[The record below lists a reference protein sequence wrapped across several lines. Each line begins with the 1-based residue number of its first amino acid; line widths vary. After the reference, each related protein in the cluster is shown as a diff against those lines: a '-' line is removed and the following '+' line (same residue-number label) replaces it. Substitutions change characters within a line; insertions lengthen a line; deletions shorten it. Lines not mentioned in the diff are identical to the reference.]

1 MRGGPETT
9 PSGLLDAL
17 TWGVGVGVG
26 VALGAY
32 LTAVGGVG
40 SPGVEGLDL
49 SETFTLPVAA
59 GGVMFVFVLGLEAL
73 LAIVR
78 RSRAGYSHQSQG
90 DSKH

>member
-1 MRGGPETT
+1 MAGGPGAT
-9 PSGLLDAL
+9 PSRLLDAL

-59 GGVMFVFVLGLEAL
+59 GGIVFVTVLGIEAL
-73 LAIVR
+73 VAVVR
-78 RSRAGYSHQSQG
+78 RARSSHRDQEQG
-90 DSKH
+90 GGKH

>member
-1 MRGGPETT
+1 MAGGSGPT
-9 PSGLLDAL
+9 PSRLLDAL

-59 GGVMFVFVLGLEAL
+59 GGIVFVSVLGIEAL
-73 LAIVR
+73 VAVLR
-78 RSRAGYSHQSQG
+78 RARPGHRGQEQGNSQ
-90 DSKH
+90 H

>member
-1 MRGGPETT
+1 MTGGPGAT
-9 PSGLLDAL
+9 PSRLLDAL

-59 GGVMFVFVLGLEAL
+59 GGIVFVVVLGIETLVA
-73 LAIVR
+73 VMR
-78 RSRAGYSHQSQG
+78 RARSGHRRQEQG
-90 DSKH
+90 DSQQ

>member
-1 MRGGPETT
+1 MKGGPETT
-9 PSGLLDAL
+9 PNGLLDAL

-32 LTAVGGVG
+32 LPAVGGVG

-59 GGVMFVFVLGLEAL
+59 GGVVFVSVLGLKAL
-73 LAIVR
+73 FAIFR
-78 RSRAGYSHQSQG
+78 RSRAGHRDNYQG
-90 DSKH
+90 DSQH